1 MLEESSKNQ
10 AAFHDRLDERDRVL
24 LDQAPPQNQAQIS
37 PSTSTF
43 SGVPSLQS
51 VQKQTLPGQ
60 ELPPGNYLL
69 VTWDGLFH
77 NGHLLQLG
85 AYLTDSGK
93 SIIQNIRPV
102 IFGDVLDDELSKRIT
117 YTKPSA
123 MVSYIIHIEPN
134 LRIPFRNCSGNAILF
149 LKFMWCLSTSEM
161 CMLTIIQFIRSKI
174 KTCGNYLNFPYF
186 TYSKKL
192 SFCGNY
198 PRK

>member
-24 LDQAPPQNQAQIS
+24 LDQAPSQNQAQLS

-123 MVSYIIHIEPN
+123 MVSY
-134 LRIPFRNCSGNAILF
+134 
-149 LKFMWCLSTSEM
+149 
-161 CMLTIIQFIRSKI
+161 
-174 KTCGNYLNFPYF
+174 NYTVNQI
-186 TYSKKL
+186 
-192 SFCGNY
+192 
-198 PRK
+198 

>member
-24 LDQAPPQNQAQIS
+24 LDQAPSQNQAQLS

-51 VQKQTLPGQ
+51 VQKQALPQ
-60 ELPPGNYLL
+60 ELPLGNYLL

-77 NGHLLQLG
+77 NGHLIQLG

-117 YTKPSA
+117 YIKPSA
-123 MVSYIIHIEPN
+123 MVSY
-134 LRIPFRNCSGNAILF
+134 S
-149 LKFMWCLSTSEM
+149 
-161 CMLTIIQFIRSKI
+161 Q
-174 KTCGNYLNFPYF
+174 
-186 TYSKKL
+186 
-192 SFCGNY
+192 
-198 PRK
+198 